1 MADFTD
7 VLRKMKADLPGEIN
21 GIKEYAML
29 SKMADEMDED
39 CWAKMLKDMAWEE
52 HTHAK
57 HLMHILDK
65 NHVSYTE
72 YVPAYNDATKL
83 LKDL

>member
-7 VLRKMKADLPGEIN
+7 VLKKMKADLPGEIN
-21 GIKEYAML
+21 GVKEYATL
-29 SKMADEMDED
+29 SKMADESDED

-57 HLMHILDK
+57 HIMHILDK
-65 NHVSYTE
+65 NNVSYAE
-72 YVPAYNDATKL
+72 LVPAYNEAQKML
-83 LKDL
+83 MNL